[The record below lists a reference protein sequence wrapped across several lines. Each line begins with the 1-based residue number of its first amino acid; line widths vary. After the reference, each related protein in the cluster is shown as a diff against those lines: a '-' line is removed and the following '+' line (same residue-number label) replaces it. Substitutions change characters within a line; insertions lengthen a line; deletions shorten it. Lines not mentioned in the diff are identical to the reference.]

1 MRVPHWAA
9 AAALIALSTAQ
20 ARAQDDVPLRA
31 MTDELARSVSQLQ
44 LERMEKP
51 YFIAYRVDD
60 VDAAVISAVLGSLVT
75 VRPERVRLISVE
87 VRVGGYAFDNR
98 NYFSTRNFG
107 GMEFAR
113 GGQGPLDDSYQ
124 EIRRQLWLATDAQ
137 YKKALEDLSAKR
149 AALQSRQRSDD
160 VPDFS
165 RETPDIVTGRVETTG
180 ARRTELE
187 ALARELSAVF
197 RSTPGIHRSSVKIEI
212 RDVHTRYVNSE
223 GSSFTRSSPSVKV
236 QVDAET
242 RSADGLPIS
251 DSMVLRGRVAAD
263 LPPRGALL
271 ARAGEMAA
279 RILEL
284 RSASSVER
292 YNGPVLFE
300 GTAAAEIFGQRFA
313 SGLVALRQPVS
324 DDPRFD
330 IFYGQMMVQLGGAS
344 FVDKI
349 GGRVLPE
356 FLNVDD
362 VPLQRDYRGVPLLGG
377 QSVDDDGVRTRE
389 TRLVDHGT
397 LKTLLATRVPVR
409 AVRRSTG
416 SRRVWG
422 PAPSNLLVSSQ
433 KSVASA
439 ELRKELLRRA
449 RSRGLD
455 FGIIVRRV
463 GGGDATASLVRMAAR
478 MAAQTQVG
486 SSAMAEVYKV
496 YEDGREELLR
506 GMELAEMSPAAF
518 KDIVAVGD
526 TSAVFTGEFT
536 SGVGA
541 SLFLGAPSGA
551 SASIMSCVV
560 PSLLL
565 EEVSLVRSQGPFPT
579 AFVSASPLAAP

>member
-9 AAALIALSTAQ
+9 AAALIGLTFAS

-31 MTDELARSVSQLQ
+31 MKDELARSMSQLQ

-60 VDAAVISAVLGSLVT
+60 VDAAVLSAVLGGLVT
-75 VRPERVRLISVE
+75 VRPERARLISVE
-87 VRVGGYAFDNR
+87 LRVGGYAFDNG
-98 NYFSTRNFG
+98 NYFSVRNFG

-113 GGQGPLDDSYQ
+113 GGLGPLDDSYQ

-149 AALQSRQRSDD
+149 AALRSRQRSEE

-165 RETPDIVTGRVETTG
+165 REDPDVVTGRFETTG
-180 ARRTELE
+180 ARTTELE

-197 RSTPGIHRSSVKIEI
+197 RSMPEIHSSSVKIEI
-212 RDVHTRYVNSE
+212 RDVYTRFVNSE
-223 GSSFTRSSPSVKV
+223 GSSFTRSSPSVTV

-242 RSADGLPIS
+242 RSADGLPVS
-251 DSMVLRGRVAAD
+251 DSMVVRGRVVAE
-263 LPPRGALL
+263 LPPRGVLL
-271 ARAGEMAA
+271 ARAREMAA

-284 RSASSVER
+284 RSAPSVER

-300 GTAAAEIFGQRFA
+300 GTAAAEVFA
-313 SGLVALRQPVS
+313 QQFAGGLVALRQPIS

-330 IFYGQMMVQLGGAS
+330 LFYTQMTARMGGGS

-356 FLNVDD
+356 FLSVDD
-362 VPLQRDYRGVPLLGG
+362 VPLRSDYQGGPLLGG
-377 QSVDDDGVRTRE
+377 QGVDDDGVRTRE

-397 LKTLLATRVPVR
+397 LKTVLATRVPVR
-409 AVRRSTG
+409 AVQRSTG
-416 SRRVWG
+416 SRRAGG
-422 PAPSNLLVSSQ
+422 PAPSNLLVSSE
-433 KSVASA
+433 KSVARV

-455 FGIIVRRV
+455 YGIIVRRV
-463 GGGDATASLVRMAAR
+463 GSGDATASLVRMAAR
-478 MAAQTQVG
+478 MAAQAQVG
-486 SSAMAEVYKV
+486 SNAMAEVYKV
-496 YEDGREELLR
+496 YPDGREELLR
-506 GMELAEMSPAAF
+506 GMELAELSRAAF

-526 TSAVFTGEFT
+526 TSAVFTGEFANGLGG
-536 SGVGA
+536 SFLFAGA
-541 SLFLGAPSGA
+541 SEANAP
-551 SASIMSCVV
+551 IVSCAV
-560 PSLLL
+560 PSLLF
-565 EEVSLVRSQGPFPT
+565 EEVSLVKSQGPFPS
-579 AFVSASPLAAP
+579 AFVSTSPLAAH